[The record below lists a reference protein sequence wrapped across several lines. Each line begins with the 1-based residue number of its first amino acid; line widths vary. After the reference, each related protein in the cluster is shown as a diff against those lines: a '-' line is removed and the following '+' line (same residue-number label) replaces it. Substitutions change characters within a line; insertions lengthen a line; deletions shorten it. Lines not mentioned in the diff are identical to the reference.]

1 MAKHSLPDDEGGEFP
16 GLQEVCDTFPAS
28 LFDFDTGLGAVQHCS
43 TADSDYIIGLLPL
56 QSILPPQPAFLGMKI
71 RQPVVPRVLE
81 HCSSSSPPE
90 NVFPI

>member
-28 LFDFDTGLGAVQHCS
+28 LFDFDTVLGAVQHCS

-56 QSILPPQPAFLGMKI
+56 QSILPPQPAFLGMKS

-81 HCSSSSPPE
+81 HCSFIIPTRKRVP
-90 NVFPI
+90 